1 MYKRNRIQPMR
12 SSFVLLLFF
21 SFSAFANSGET
32 CLPSITIESF
42 TSLMKT
48 TKDQFFPELNNV
60 SINVSTFRSDAY
72 FLQAQPRIKTL
83 VKNRIKRQ
91 YSVQLNLKLL
101 ECPPREDALK
111 AILVHELEH
120 VKDYTGWSSAKIAK
134 HGAHYSTSMNLKVAY
149 ERQTDRKV
157 LEKGLHIGLAGY
169 REWVYQWL
177 TPEELSRKRRI
188 YLTPEEILSNY

>member
-1 MYKRNRIQPMR
+1 MKY
-12 SSFVLLLFF
+12 SLVTLVLFF
-21 SFSAFANSGET
+21 SFSAFAEGLAT
-32 CLPSITIESF
+32 CLPPITIESF
-42 TSLMKT
+42 NSLMNA
-48 TKDQFFPELNNV
+48 TKEQFFPELNNV

-91 YSVQLNLKLL
+91 YLVQLNLELL
-101 ECPPREDALK
+101 DCPPREDALK

-134 HGAHYSTSMNLKVAY
+134 HGAHYSTSMSLKVAY

-177 TPEELSRKRRI
+177 TSKELARKRKI
-188 YLTPEEILSNY
+188 YLTPEEILSNK